1 MVIEL
6 QDNTVYIDGF
16 DKKHKI
22 MGRTLD
28 HPEWV
33 WSLGGFWFER
43 STGRRVSFTKKRG
56 HFVCQC
62 TNPRN
67 LQRKFAP

>member
-28 HPEWV
+28 
-33 WSLGGFWFER
+33 LA
-43 STGRRVSFTKKRG
+43 RRLLV
-56 HFVCQC
+56 
-62 TNPRN
+62 
-67 LQRKFAP
+67 